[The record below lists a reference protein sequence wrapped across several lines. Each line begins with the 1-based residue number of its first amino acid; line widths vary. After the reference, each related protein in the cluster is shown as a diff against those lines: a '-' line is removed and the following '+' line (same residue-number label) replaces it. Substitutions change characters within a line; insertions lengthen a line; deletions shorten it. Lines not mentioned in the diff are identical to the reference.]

1 MCNAEALAN
10 LATAVS
16 ADREAFAKLTALVEQ
31 LQAEN
36 QSLKENNKENRK
48 NGTGHSQ
55 KQPNNRECGYC
66 WTHGFRVA
74 HNHNSRQTCRAKADG
89 HKDDATKENT
99 IGGSTMPID
108 EVRRWQV

>member
-16 ADREAFAKLTALVEQ
+16 ADPEAFAKLTALVEQ

-36 QSLKENNKENRK
+36 RSLKENNKENRK
-48 NGTGHSQ
+48 NGTGCSQ
-55 KQPNNRECGYC
+55 KKPDNRERGYC

-74 HNHNSRQTCRAKADG
+74 HNHNSQTCCAKADG

-99 IGGSTMPID
+99 MGGSTNTY
-108 EVRRWQV
+108 